1 MTDNEIQQKL
11 RDSNIFRTSVS
22 PLPFYNFESDVR
34 EINRTVSER
43 IENLIRSK
51 ITHPEQPTAGLILG
65 GAGTGKTHMLSRILN
80 HTQDI
85 SERTVFVN
93 IREFKDPESAMQ
105 DMLSGFILSMSHRN
119 SIDDSE
125 QKYSPFDMIIRK
137 FFERFSALHSEIN
150 RNTFS
155 NSDDNT
161 NIESPGSSGSSGIF
175 RKFIGTMFM
184 KFAQVNPFVLLSH
197 DIPAID
203 RSFASCLLS
212 YVKADLDSDGDFK
225 KQRLIEWIRNGLSN
239 DESQLLA
246 VPPRDLSTMTNFGR
260 ERDAANFL
268 ISLGLTLKY
277 SGVVAVVCF
286 DQIDGM
292 KGREII
298 NAWGDALGFLVNNV
312 FGVLPLVCVRGD
324 TWNNL
329 FKKYLDQAV
338 QDRISANTMTL
349 QGCSIDEAK
358 AILKARIENHFQD
371 GESGEIYDVLLDKV
385 QRRFT
390 AGMPPRSVI
399 QITNDVV
406 WEDWKPEAELELIHG
421 TDGYS
426 TLRLKTNPDPELSGF
441 DDRSVILQ
449 TLKERHEEL
458 CSDVAKTQDF
468 YPPNSQEILLVL
480 ENWLSS
486 KDNLSITP
494 SKDSLLNLFGYYKKL
509 REFAFITT
517 MSKNAMQIMRL
528 IDHGMKFMQEK
539 TNGMFERRCCFIG
552 ESQIIKSG
560 YRSTRKKL
568 EELEKIGG
576 TYILLGKRTRVP
588 VYAMAALISEIHNSN
603 VTLRL
608 STGERVANI
617 DDLKLYLRKYEFP
630 YIEKIFTYITT
641 PAEILE
647 TPPKKNYD
655 LILQI
660 LTQTLEA
667 APMKIIDGKFALEK
681 LKSKNISVTRSQLFS
696 FLQSES
702 NFYVMQNRNDFQI
715 GLK

>member
-43 IENLIRSK
+43 IESLIRDK
-51 ITHPEQPTAGLILG
+51 IKHTEQPTAGLILG

-80 HTQDI
+80 HTRDI

-119 SIDDSE
+119 SIDDSV

-137 FFERFSALHSEIN
+137 FFERFSALHSKAIN
-150 RNTFS
+150 RNTLS

-161 NIESPGSSGSSGIF
+161 NTESSGSSGIF

-184 KFAQVNPFVLLSH
+184 KFAQVNPLVLLSH

-212 YVKADLDSDGDFK
+212 YVKADLDPDGDFK

-239 DESQLLA
+239 DEAQLLG

-260 ERDAANFL
+260 ERDASNFL
-268 ISLGLTLKY
+268 VSLGLTLKY

-286 DQIDGM
+286 DQIDSM

-358 AILKARIENHFQD
+358 AILKARIDNHFHED
-371 GESGEIYDVLLDKV
+371 ESGEIYDGLLYKV

-399 QITNDVV
+399 QITNDVI
-406 WEDWKPEAELELIHG
+406 WGDWNHNSKPD
-421 TDGYS
+421 TD
-426 TLRLKTNPDPELSGF
+426 PDPDPVRIVKAIKTRF
-441 DDRSVILQ
+441 D
-449 TLKERHEEL
+449 EL
-458 CSDVAKTQDF
+458 CSHVKKNPEQF
-468 YPPNSQEILLVL
+468 PPRELDILTALEYWLGSDSELSIAYSKNS
-480 ENWLSS
+480 
-486 KDNLSITP
+486 NLS
-494 SKDSLLNLFGYYKKL
+494 LFGYYKEL
-509 REFAFITT
+509 REFAVITT
-517 MSKNAMQIMRL
+517 MSKFAWEIMRH
-528 IDHGMKFMQEK
+528 IDNGIKFMRENNNNVM
-539 TNGMFERRCCFIG
+539 TGRRCCFIG
-552 ESQIIKSG
+552 ENQIIKSG
-560 YRSTRKKL
+560 YKTTRKKL
-568 EELEKIGG
+568 EDLEKAGG
-576 TYILLGKRTRVP
+576 IYMLLGKLSRVP
-588 VYAMAALISEIHNSN
+588 VYAMAELIREIKNSELMLHMSNS
-603 VTLRL
+603 
-608 STGERVANI
+608 ERAATI
-617 DDLKLYLRKYEFP
+617 DDLRAYFRKYGLPELD
-630 YIEKIFTYITT
+630 KIYMYITT
-641 PAEILE
+641 PPTVTDPVPTQDCERIIDQVVTEIL
-647 TPPKKNYD
+647 D
-655 LILQI
+655 SS
-660 LTQTLEA
+660 
-667 APMKIIDGKFALEK
+667 PMKIISGKFALKKINLMEP
-681 LKSKNISVTRSQLFS
+681 SVTRGQLLS
-696 FLQSES
+696 FLKKFEER
-702 NFYVMQNRNDFQI
+702 FYVMETRSNEDFQI
-715 GLK
+715 GLR